1 MHLRIYFAAFLVLTY
16 IAVSFQN
23 SMAYDRAL
31 SSSLSAQD
39 SPKPDRWRGL
49 VLDEATPEEAFSILG
64 RAEKDNVDRL
74 RVFYLSSKWITK
86 KHKEKVFRTIRWKE
100 NKGLNPSVKGI
111 KYVQLSFLNNKLAM
125 IEFEVKEKIDAS
137 ALENIYQIQFDP
149 RIDGIDEAFNPQN
162 FERMQGRVYPK
173 IYPTVY
179 YLQSATEN
187 SFLGVLV
194 DNASMGAVL
203 KNVTGVKDSPG
214 NGFPGKIANFQIVT
228 RRLENRDGEDAL
240 K

>member
-1 MHLRIYFAAFLVLTY
+1 
-16 IAVSFQN
+16 
-23 SMAYDRAL
+23 
-31 SSSLSAQD
+31 
-39 SPKPDRWRGL
+39 
-49 VLDEATPEEAFSILG
+49 
-64 RAEKDNVDRL
+64 
-74 RVFYLSSKWITK
+74 
-86 KHKEKVFRTIRWKE
+86 
-100 NKGLNPSVKGI
+100 
-111 KYVQLSFLNNKLAM
+111 
-125 IEFEVKEKIDAS
+125 
-137 ALENIYQIQFDP
+137 LENIYQIQFDP